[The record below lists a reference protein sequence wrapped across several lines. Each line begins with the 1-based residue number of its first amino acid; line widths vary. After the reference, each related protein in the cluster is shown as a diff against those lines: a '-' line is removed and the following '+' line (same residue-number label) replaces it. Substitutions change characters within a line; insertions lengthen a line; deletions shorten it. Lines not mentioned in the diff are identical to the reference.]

1 MRITV
6 NGAPLAL
13 DVKGSGSLGEL
24 LAGAD
29 DLLDRAGSVIVSLR
43 VDGEDVDADGYARFA
58 EMPSASVSNVEIR
71 AEDTAAIRAR
81 TIETLL
87 ELLAIAKRLA
97 EDTAAEDTAAEDTA
111 AEDTAAEDTA
121 AEDTAAAGAAPEV
134 DRSAAAA
141 GDWPG
146 LRAGAQDMVDAFA
159 GLFAADELSF
169 VRLFADLLVRA
180 GDEPDKAARVELSA
194 QSDRLSSVF
203 GERLAELRRPV
214 AEMRAA
220 AALFEARAAELAD
233 LPVLLQTGREDRA
246 MKSVLYFI
254 EIFNKVIRVIP
265 ELRRSGIDTASIS
278 VDGSSMPDFYGAFNG
293 VLRELTDAFEHKDA
307 VLIGDLAEYEVLP
320 RMRSFFAAMRESLP
334 ES

>member
-6 NGAPLAL
+6 NGAPFAL
-13 DVKGSGSLGEL
+13 EMKGADSLGEL

-29 DLLDRAGSVIVSLR
+29 DLLDKAGSVIVSLR
-43 VDGEDVDADGYARFA
+43 VDGEDVDAEGYARFA
-58 EMPSASVSNVEIR
+58 ELPSASVSSVEIR
-71 AEDTAAIRAR
+71 AEDAVAIRVRA
-81 TIETLL
+81 IETLL
-87 ELLAIAKRLA
+87 ELLAIAKRCA

-121 AEDTAAAGAAPEV
+121 AEDAAAEDMAAGAV
-134 DRSAAAA
+134 

-146 LRAGAQDMVDAFA
+146 LRSGALDMRDAFA

-169 VRLFADLLVRA
+169 VQLFADLLVRA
-180 GDEPDKAARVELSA
+180 GDEPDRAARIELSA
-194 QSDRLSSVF
+194 QTDRLASVF
-203 GERLAELRRPV
+203 GERLAELRRPA

-220 AALFEARAAELAD
+220 AALFDARAAELAD
-233 LPVLLQTGREDRA
+233 LPVLLQTGKEDRA

-254 EIFNKVIRVIP
+254 EIFNKVIRIIP

-278 VDGSSMPDFYGAFNG
+278 VQGSPLPEFYGAFNG
-293 VLRELTDAFEHKDA
+293 VLRDLTGAFEHKDA

-320 RMRSFFAAMRESLP
+320 RMRSFFAAMLEALP

>member
-1 MRITV
+1 
-6 NGAPLAL
+6 
-13 DVKGSGSLGEL
+13 
-24 LAGAD
+24 
-29 DLLDRAGSVIVSLR
+29 
-43 VDGEDVDADGYARFA
+43 
-58 EMPSASVSNVEIR
+58 
-71 AEDTAAIRAR
+71 
-81 TIETLL
+81 
-87 ELLAIAKRLA
+87 
-97 EDTAAEDTAAEDTA
+97 
-111 AEDTAAEDTA
+111 
-121 AEDTAAAGAAPEV
+121 
-134 DRSAAAA
+134 
-141 GDWPG
+141 
-146 LRAGAQDMVDAFA
+146 
-159 GLFAADELSF
+159 
-169 VRLFADLLVRA
+169 
-180 GDEPDKAARVELSA
+180 VELSA

>member
-6 NGAPLAL
+6 NGANLAL
-13 DVKGSGSLGEL
+13 DIKDGDSLGEL
-24 LAGAD
+24 FAGAD
-29 DLLDRAGSVIVSLR
+29 EFLEKAGSIIVSMK
-43 VDGEDVDADGYARFA
+43 VDGEEVDAEGYARFA
-58 EMPSASVSNVEIR
+58 EKTVASTGRVEIQ
-71 AEDTAAIRAR
+71 AENASALRAR
-81 TIETLL
+81 AIETLL
-87 ELLAIAKRLA
+87 ELLAIAKRS
-97 EDTAAEDTAAEDTA
+97 
-111 AEDTAAEDTA
+111 AEDTA

>member
-6 NGAPLAL
+6 NGAPFAL
-13 DVKGSGSLGEL
+13 EMKGADSLGEL

-29 DLLDRAGSVIVSLR
+29 DLLDKAGSVIVSLR
-43 VDGEDVDADGYARFA
+43 VDGEDVDAEGYARFA
-58 EMPSASVSNVEIR
+58 ELPSASVSSVEIR
-71 AEDTAAIRAR
+71 AEDAVAIRVRA
-81 TIETLL
+81 IETLL
-87 ELLAIAKRLA
+87 ELLAIAKRCA

-111 AEDTAAEDTA
+111 AEDTAAEDAA
-121 AEDTAAAGAAPEV
+121 AEDMAAGAV
-134 DRSAAAA
+134 

-146 LRAGAQDMVDAFA
+146 LRSGALDMRDAFA

-169 VRLFADLLVRA
+169 VQLFADLLVRA
-180 GDEPDKAARVELSA
+180 GDEPDRAARIELSA
-194 QSDRLSSVF
+194 QTDRLASVF
-203 GERLAELRRPV
+203 GERLAELRRPA

-220 AALFEARAAELAD
+220 AALFDARAAELAD
-233 LPVLLQTGREDRA
+233 LPVLLQTGKEDRA

-254 EIFNKVIRVIP
+254 EIFNKVIRIIP

-278 VDGSSMPDFYGAFNG
+278 VQGSPLPEFYGAFNG
-293 VLRELTDAFEHKDA
+293 VLRDLTGAFEHKDA

-320 RMRSFFAAMRESLP
+320 RMRSFFAAMLEALP

>member
-1 MRITV
+1 MLITV

-97 EDTAAEDTAAEDTA
+97 EDTAAEDTAA
-111 AEDTAAEDTA
+111 
-121 AEDTAAAGAAPEV
+121 
-134 DRSAAAA
+134 A

-146 LRAGAQDMVDAFA
+146 LRSGARDMVDAFA

-169 VRLFADLLVRA
+169 VRLFADLLDRA
-180 GDEPDKAARVELSA
+180 VDGPDRAARVELSA

-203 GERLAELRRPV
+203 GERLAELRRPA

-220 AALFEARAAELAD
+220 AALFEAKAAELAD

-254 EIFNKVIRVIP
+254 EIFNKVIRIIP

-278 VDGSSMPDFYGAFNG
+278 VDGSPMPDFYGAFNG